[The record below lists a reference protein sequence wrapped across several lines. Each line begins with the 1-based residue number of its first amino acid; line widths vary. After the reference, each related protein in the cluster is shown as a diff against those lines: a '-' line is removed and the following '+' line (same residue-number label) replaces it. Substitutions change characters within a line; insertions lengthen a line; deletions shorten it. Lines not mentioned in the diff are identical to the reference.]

1 MRKENM
7 RIKIKTISERL
18 SAKPSKPI
26 RVFSTKCILWSLG
39 FAFGSCLLL
48 GIVLVL
54 YNNAFLSKNVDSD
67 KSSAITRDPDLNTKS
82 NSENGSIVDMVNV
95 NRSKI
100 ALNASD
106 SVLLSDLLST
116 VVRPSSKFNICDKNL
131 TLYEFFV
138 TILLLAF
145 LYI

>member
-1 MRKENM
+1 MS
-7 RIKIKTISERL
+7 IKIKTISERL

-54 YNNAFLSKNVDSD
+54 YNNAFLSKNVNSE
-67 KSSAITRDPDLNTKS
+67 KSSAITRYPDLNTKS
-82 NSENGSIVDMVNV
+82 NSQNGSIVDMVNV
-95 NRSKI
+95 NKSKI

-131 TLYEFFV
+131 TLYEF
-138 TILLLAF
+138 
-145 LYI
+145 YEEPQKQ

>member
-1 MRKENM
+1 MRKDNM
-7 RIKIKTISERL
+7 RIRIKTISERL
-18 SAKPSKPI
+18 SAKPSAPI

-39 FAFGSCLLL
+39 LSFGSCLLL

-67 KSSAITRDPDLNTKS
+67 KSSDITRDPDLNT
-82 NSENGSIVDMVNV
+82 ENGSIVDKVNV
-95 NRSKI
+95 NRSKV

-106 SVLLSDLLST
+106 SVLPSDLLST
-116 VVRPSSKFNICDKNL
+116 VVRPSGRFDICDKNV
-131 TLYEFFV
+131 TLYEFKC
-138 TILLLAF
+138 LHSLLAF

>member
-1 MRKENM
+1 MNIKSVNEMRKENM

-82 NSENGSIVDMVNV
+82 NSENGSIVDIVNV

-106 SVLLSDLLST
+106 SVLPSDLLST
-116 VVRPSSKFNICDKNL
+116 VVRRSGKFNTCDKNVP
-131 TLYEFFV
+131 LYV
-138 TILLLAF
+138 LI
-145 LYI
+145 

>member
-1 MRKENM
+1 MRKENI

-67 KSSAITRDPDLNTKS
+67 KSSAITRDPGLNTKS
-82 NSENGSIVDMVNV
+82 NSGNGNKVDTVNV
-95 NRSKI
+95 NRGII
-100 ALNASD
+100 ALNTSD
-106 SVLLSDLLST
+106 ADVPSDIHPSVI
-116 VVRPSSKFNICDKNL
+116 RPSGKFDTCKIN
-131 TLYEFFV
+131 V
-138 TILLLAF
+138 ILNEMTA
-145 LYI
+145 Y

>member
-54 YNNAFLSKNVDSD
+54 YNNAFLSKNVDSN
-67 KSSAITRDPDLNTKS
+67 KSSAIIRDSDLNTKS
-82 NSENGSIVDMVNV
+82 NSENASIVDMVNV
-95 NRSKI
+95 NRGKI
-100 ALNASD
+100 ALNTSEAE
-106 SVLLSDLLST
+106 LLSDALST
-116 VVRPSSKFNICDKNL
+116 VIRPSGKFEISNEN
-131 TLYEFFV
+131 V
-138 TILLLAF
+138 
-145 LYI
+145 